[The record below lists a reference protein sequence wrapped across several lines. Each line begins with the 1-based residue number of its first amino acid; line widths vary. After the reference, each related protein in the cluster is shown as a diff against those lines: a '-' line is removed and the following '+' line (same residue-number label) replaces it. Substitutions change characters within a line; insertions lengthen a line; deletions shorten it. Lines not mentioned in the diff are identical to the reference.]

1 VAEVIFDKQFRKY
14 YNQRIFPSLK
24 LTDRFNERL
33 KIFCKNPAHAVLNDH
48 PLHSTLQ
55 GCRAFSIT
63 KDIRVVYQ
71 IIDDNLV
78 RFLNIGTHNQ
88 VYKQ

>member
-1 VAEVIFDKQFRKY
+1 
-14 YNQRIFPSLK
+14 
-24 LTDRFNERL
+24 
-33 KIFCKNPAHAVLNDH
+33 VLNDH
-48 PLHSTLQ
+48 PLHSKLQ

-63 KDIRVVYQ
+63 KDIRVIYQ

-88 VYKQ
+88 VYK

>member
-1 VAEVIFDKQFRKY
+1 MPEIIFDRLFRRHFDSRQFSKK
-14 YNQRIFPSLK
+14 ITAK
-24 LTDRFNERL
+24 FNERV
-33 KIFCKNPAHAVLNDH
+33 KVFSRNPESILLNDH
-48 PLHSTLQ
+48 PLRGNLS
-55 GCRAFSIT
+55 GYRAFSIT

-88 VYKQ
+88 VYGK